1 MELGSYPYTWLIIV
15 GIIVFFVIRLAIG
28 YYASRKVTTT
38 VDYIVA
44 GRRLPIYLAG
54 ASIMATWFAAETLMG
69 ASAEAYKYGF
79 QGVVFDPFGAALCL
93 FISGFFFI
101 RLMRRARY
109 LTIIDFFDRR
119 FGRWMGLAA
128 SLVQMVTYFGWTA
141 AQIVAG
147 GAIVHSLLGWPLSIG
162 MVFVATI
169 VILYTMMGGMW
180 ADTLLDFMQMF
191 LTAGGITL
199 IFFGVMNAVGG
210 WDNFV
215 ANAGSLW
222 VSDPFTLLPIKGEGY
237 LGYTGAQGWMYWAGA
252 WMAIG
257 LGSVAA
263 QDLMQ
268 RSMSARNESV
278 AVHGTY
284 MAGILY
290 LVFGVMSPLIGI
302 AVFAMNP
309 NILPENTEFL
319 LVTAAVE
326 HLHPFLT
333 ALFIAALTSALMSTS
348 DSSILVGASV
358 FTENIMPY
366 LGKKMDEISQLR
378 WTRIMVAVIGV
389 ISLLLGLYAETI
401 YKLSVFAWTVI
412 LVGIFAPFALGMYWK
427 KANQTGALAGFVGG
441 FTTWIIALII
451 LLPSALEINAGD
463 MDIAQWDA
471 AYMGSVPAFLV
482 SLVLVVVVS
491 FATQKRDVPKEL
503 TDVDGNPLALK
514 KRLGWLPL
522 KDALGKPK
530 EEEMEPGMVPGD

>member
-1 MELGSYPYTWLIIV
+1 
-15 GIIVFFVIRLAIG
+15 
-28 YYASRKVTTT
+28 
-38 VDYIVA
+38 
-44 GRRLPIYLAG
+44 
-54 ASIMATWFAAETLMG
+54 
-69 ASAEAYKYGF
+69 
-79 QGVVFDPFGAALCL
+79 
-93 FISGFFFI
+93 
-101 RLMRRARY
+101 
-109 LTIIDFFDRR
+109 
-119 FGRWMGLAA
+119 
-128 SLVQMVTYFGWTA
+128 
-141 AQIVAG
+141 
-147 GAIVHSLLGWPLSIG
+147 
-162 MVFVATI
+162 
-169 VILYTMMGGMW
+169 MMGGMW

-199 IFFGVMNAVGG
+199 IFFAVMNAVGG

-215 ANAGSLW
+215 ANAGSIW
-222 VSDPFTLLPIKGEGY
+222 VSDPFTLLPIEGEGY
-237 LGYTGAQGWMYWAGA
+237 LGYTGGQGWMYWLGA

-268 RSMSARNESV
+268 RSMSARNEAVS
-278 AVHGTY
+278 VHGTY
-284 MAGILY
+284 LAGILY
-290 LVFGVMSPLIGI
+290 LVFGIMSPLIGI

-319 LVTAAVE
+319 LITAAIE

-348 DSSILVGASV
+348 DSSILAGASV

-366 LGKKMDEISQLR
+366 LGKKMDEKSQLR

-389 ISLLLGLYAETI
+389 VSLLLGLYAETI

-427 KANQTGALAGFVGG
+427 KTNQTGALAGFVGG
-441 FTTWIIALII
+441 FATWIIALII
-451 LLPSALEINAGD
+451 LLPSALVVNEGD

-482 SLVLVVVVS
+482 SLVLVVAVS
-491 FATQKRDVPKEL
+491 YATQKRDVPKEL
-503 TDVDGNPLALK
+503 TDVDGNPLPLT

-530 EEEMEPGMVPGD
+530 EEELEPELMPGD